1 MDLSVSIHAPLRGA
15 TGGGGVSGSRCPAFQ
30 STHPCGVRPR
40 CHTRR
45 RQARTVSIHAPLRG
59 ATLQVAAEGMSA
71 DGFNPR
77 TPAGCDGDREPR
89 AAIIIRFQSTHPC
102 GVRRHVDHPPV
113 LLRQCF
119 NPRTPAG
126 CDGGRRRMRDL
137 TIGFQSTHP
146 CGVRRRKKK
155 NEGSHYRVSIHAPLR
170 GATELGY
177 YTNFWIDTFQSTH
190 PCGVRQGGRGNK
202 RN

>member
-1 MDLSVSIHAPLRGA
+1 
-15 TGGGGVSGSRCPAFQ
+15 
-30 STHPCGVRPR
+30 
-40 CHTRR
+40 
-45 RQARTVSIHAPLRG
+45 
-59 ATLQVAAEGMSA
+59 
-71 DGFNPR
+71 
-77 TPAGCDGDREPR
+77 
-89 AAIIIRFQSTHPC
+89 
-102 GVRRHVDHPPV
+102 
-113 LLRQCF
+113 
-119 NPRTPAG
+119 
-126 CDGGRRRMRDL
+126 MRDL